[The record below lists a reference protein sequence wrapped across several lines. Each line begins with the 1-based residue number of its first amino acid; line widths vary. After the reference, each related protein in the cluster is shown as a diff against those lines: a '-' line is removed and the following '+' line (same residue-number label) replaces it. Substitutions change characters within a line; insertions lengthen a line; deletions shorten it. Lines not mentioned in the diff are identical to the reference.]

1 MAFDYKKEYKEI
13 YQPSKMPSLIEVPP
27 ISYVAVRGKGDPN
40 EEGGEYQRAI
50 QLIYGISYTIKMSPK
65 SGHKLEGYLPYV
77 VPPLE
82 GFWTFPEP
90 IEQLDPNRKT
100 ELEWISCIRLPE
112 FVTPEVFDWSVQ
124 EATRKK
130 KSDFSKVEMITVD
143 EGLCVQCM
151 HIGPYDDE
159 PNTVALME
167 QEMKQNGCALDVCS
181 GRLHHEIY
189 LSDPRRCQ
197 PDKLRTVI
205 RHPVKKQQ

>member
-1 MAFDYKKEYKEI
+1 MPFDYKKEYKEI

-151 HIGPYDDE
+151 HIGSYDDE
-159 PNTVALME
+159 PATVDVLRVYAEAEGM
-167 QEMKQNGCALDVCS
+167 QFDQNEK
-181 GRLHHEIY
+181 RLHHEIY
-189 LSDPRRCQ
+189 LSDPRR
-197 PDKLRTVI
+197 TVPE
-205 RHPVKKQQ
+205 RLKQFCAFP

>member
-1 MAFDYKKEYKEI
+1 MPFDYKKEYKEI

-151 HIGPYDDE
+151 HGGSYDDE
-159 PNTVALME
+159 PATVDVLRVYAEAEGM
-167 QEMKQNGCALDVCS
+167 QFDQNEK
-181 GRLHHEIY
+181 RLHHEIY
-189 LSDPRRCQ
+189 LSDPRRTV
-197 PDKLRTVI
+197 PERLKTVLRI
-205 RHPVKKQQ
+205 PVKPV